1 MVEESAKSKKR
12 ATAILAVGAVGLW
25 PILFIII
32 MWALAQWG
40 GPGGEFSL
48 APRETM
54 RNVVVLVVALA
65 LTFALDVG
73 VVVLALRALK
83 RKWPGRGRA
92 AAGMVMAACGALAI
106 LVVVGFGIA
115 LSLILGGGG
124 GDKLSKEER
133 VKKCRSNQEK
143 IAIMLGPEMW
153 GFDHP
158 GAKLSELEELDLS
171 PQGDL
176 VEPEDGPAY
185 TTDPSVFDCPA
196 DDDEADV
203 DYAVYVTPQGE
214 IKVMCVDPEGI
225 KEGHNE

>member
-1 MVEESAKSKKR
+1 MVEESAVSKKR
-12 ATAILAVGAVGLW
+12 ATAILAFGAVGLW
-25 PILFIII
+25 PIVFVAI

-40 GPGGEFSL
+40 GSGGEFSL

-65 LTFALDVG
+65 VTLALDIG
-73 VVVLALRALK
+73 VVVFAFRALK
-83 RKWPGRGRA
+83 RKWAGRGRA
-92 AAGMVMAACGALAI
+92 IVGMVMAACGALAI

-115 LSLILGGGG
+115 ISLILGGHGD
-124 GDKLSKEER
+124 DKLSKEER
-133 VKKCRSNQEK
+133 IKKCGSNQEK

-171 PQGDL
+171 PRGDL

-185 TTDPSVFDCPA
+185 TTDPGVFDCPA
-196 DDDEADV
+196 DDDEDDV
-203 DYAVYVTPQGE
+203 DYAVYITPEGEVEVT
-214 IKVMCVDPEGI
+214 CVDPEGI

>member
-1 MVEESAKSKKR
+1 MVEESARSKKR
-12 ATAILAVGAVGLW
+12 ATAILVVGAVGLW
-25 PILFIII
+25 PILFIVI

-48 APRETM
+48 APRETT

-65 LTFALDVG
+65 VTLVLDVG
-73 VVVLALRALK
+73 AIVFALRALK
-83 RKWPGRGRA
+83 KKWAGRGRA
-92 AAGMVMAACGALAI
+92 VAGMVMAACGALAI

-124 GDKLSKEER
+124 DKLSKEDR
-133 VKKCRSNQEK
+133 IKKCRSNQEK

-196 DDDEADV
+196 DNDETDV
-203 DYAVYVTPQGE
+203 DYAVYVTPEGE